1 MKQCT
6 KCGRD
11 LDASGDGIQGLCV
24 KCQTIP
30 VFTVKL
36 NDNKP
41 MLKSTIIEEKLKI
54 ITPEKVAEYRVN
66 KNISLIESVKAIR
79 REALMSAI
87 DDSTNI
93 EDLKEVLK
101 FLVEE
106 LT

>member
-1 MKQCT
+1 MNQCVV
-6 KCGRD
+6 CGKEFNT
-11 LDASGDGIQGLCV
+11 SGDGINGKCV
-24 KCQTIP
+24 KCNTIHI
-30 VFTVKL
+30 FTLKDNVNVKI
-36 NDNKP
+36 
-41 MLKSTIIEEKLKI
+41 MKSTIIEEKLKI